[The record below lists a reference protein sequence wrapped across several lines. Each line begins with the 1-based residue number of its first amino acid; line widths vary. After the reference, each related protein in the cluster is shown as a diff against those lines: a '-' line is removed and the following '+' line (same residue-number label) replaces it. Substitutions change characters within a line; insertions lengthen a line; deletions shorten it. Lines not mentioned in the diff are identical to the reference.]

1 MPKITKDAAA
11 RILNTNPRTVERY
24 TKQGRLSATY
34 EKGRT
39 RPVPMFDDGEV
50 RALAEQLKHPA
61 SSPMVMPTLTDNADP
76 SVAIRP
82 SQALQTRQGIALGQI
97 LLDAL
102 QGRQTPGIT
111 IPARVSLADLSHKLM
126 LSLPEAARLSGVPIE
141 ELRKA
146 AKAGKL
152 KMVKNAGRGFGKVKR
167 TELEAYVRK
176 L

>member
-1 MPKITKDAAA
+1 
-11 RILNTNPRTVERY
+11 
-24 TKQGRLSATY
+24 
-34 EKGRT
+34 
-39 RPVPMFDDGEV
+39 
-50 RALAEQLKHPA
+50 
-61 SSPMVMPTLTDNADP
+61 MPTTG
-76 SVAIRP
+76 VAIPP
-82 SQALQTRQGIALGQI
+82 SQALQTRQSVALGQM

-102 QGRQTPGIT
+102 QGLQTPGIRL
-111 IPARVSLADLSHKLM
+111 AAHVSLADLSHKLM

-167 TELEAYVRK
+167 TELESYVRK